1 MEWEDL
7 LRKIEELPKFELR
20 DLAVREGEK
29 YIECRNRKAV
39 IESGKPHMIIATVS
53 ERYNLVQF
61 RDIFIPV
68 IEKIR
73 NIEDGVALNW
83 FGKGYL
89 EIYPRGEEFKLNG
102 GRIGLVVRNSVDKG
116 WAVRIDFIINM
127 DGLKFIPPRRIVRG
141 LRKVHR
147 GQIQVAVENYLKVI
161 SEVKEAWKSI
171 VSDFQKY
178 ILKDI
183 EDFAKETKIGKR
195 IKKKLLRIA
204 EEEPLSLWDAFVITI
219 DEISKRRFKSEIS
232 RMEKIERVTNAIF
245 KYALTLSI

>member
-20 DLAVREGEK
+20 DIAVREEEK
-29 YIECRNRKAV
+29 FLYWRKDAPSTSLRVFPKWVKCENRKAV
-39 IESGKPHMIIATVS
+39 IESGKPEKIIAVVS
-53 ERYNLVQF
+53 ERYNLIQF
-61 RDIFIPV
+61 KDIFIPV
-68 IEKIR
+68 IEKIKD
-73 NIEDGVALNW
+73 IEDGVALSW
-83 FGKGYL
+83 LGKGYL

-161 SEVKEAWKSI
+161 SEVKEAWKS
-171 VSDFQKY
+171 
-178 ILKDI
+178 
-183 EDFAKETKIGKR
+183 
-195 IKKKLLRIA
+195 
-204 EEEPLSLWDAFVITI
+204 
-219 DEISKRRFKSEIS
+219 
-232 RMEKIERVTNAIF
+232 
-245 KYALTLSI
+245 